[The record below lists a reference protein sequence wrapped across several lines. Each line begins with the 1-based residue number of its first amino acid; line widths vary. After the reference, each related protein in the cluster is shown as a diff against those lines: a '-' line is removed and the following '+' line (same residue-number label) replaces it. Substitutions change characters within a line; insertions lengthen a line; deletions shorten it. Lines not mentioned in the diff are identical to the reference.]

1 MKLSPRNLVHLIALA
16 EEGRISRAAIR
27 VHLSPS
33 AFSRSIQSVED
44 DLGLQL
50 FRRNANGVSLT
61 AAGEAVLGH
70 ARALDFENKRFELNL
85 DLLRRGDFD
94 QICIGA
100 GPIPASIIVPEL
112 IRSMHRQAPHF
123 LINVEFGNMSLLID
137 RLDKNDIDICLG
149 DIRYVAANEERYASK
164 KLAIFKIVV
173 CCRPAIRCPDGASH
187 VQGPAQVSAGA
198 ARVNPAIDRELHACF
213 GLEASEKLPT
223 AIECDDLDVLANV
236 VATTDLIGILPS
248 QVFEKFRRF
257 TVRPRSG
264 RPVESVWLRARNLAE
279 EPDPRAFRPQGPGPG
294 EEHCPGLRRSSS
306 GDARR
311 VPAGFL
317 RLLERP
323 IGGRQRGLETLL

>member
-16 EEGRISRAAIR
+16 EEGRISRAATR

-50 FRRNANGVSLT
+50 FRRNANGVTLT

-100 GPIPASIIVPEL
+100 GPIPASIIIPEL
-112 IRSMHRQAPHF
+112 IRSMHQRAPHF

-149 DIRYVAANEERYASK
+149 DIRYVAANEEHYASK
-164 KLAIFKIVV
+164 KLAIVKVIV
-173 CCRPAIRCPDGASH
+173 CCRTGHPLSSTGRVTSRDLLKYRLALL
-187 VQGPAQVSAGA
+187 
-198 ARVNPAIDRELHACF
+198 RVNPTIDRELHACF
-213 GLEASEKLPT
+213 GLEVSEKLPT
-223 AIECDDLDVLANV
+223 AIECDDLSVLANLI
-236 VATTDLIGILPS
+236 ATTDLIGILPS
-248 QVFEKFRRF
+248 QVFATCADSLIALDPDDPSSLYGYVHAIWPKNRILAPSAIK
-257 TVRPRSG
+257 V
-264 RPVESVWLRARNLAE
+264 LDLARNIA
-279 EPDPRAFRPQGPGPG
+279 QG
-294 EEHCPGLRRSSS
+294 
-306 GDARR
+306 
-311 VPAGFL
+311 
-317 RLLERP
+317 
-323 IGGRQRGLETLL
+323 

>member
-100 GPIPASIIVPEL
+100 GPIPASIIIPEL
-112 IRSMHRQAPHF
+112 IRSMHQQAPHF

-149 DIRYVAANEERYASK
+149 DIRYVAANEEHYASK
-164 KLAIFKIVV
+164 KLAIIKVIV
-173 CCRPAIRCPDGASH
+173 CCRSGHPLSSTGRVTSRDLLKYRLALL
-187 VQGPAQVSAGA
+187 
-198 ARVNPAIDRELHACF
+198 RVNSTIDRELRACF

-223 AIECDDLDVLANV
+223 VIECDDLSILANLI
-236 VATTDLIGILPS
+236 ATTDLIGILPS
-248 QVFEKFRRF
+248 QIFEKFAGSLTALDPDDPSSLYGYVHAIWPKNRILAPSAIR
-257 TVRPRSG
+257 V
-264 RPVESVWLRARNLAE
+264 LDLARKIA
-279 EPDPRAFRPQGPGPG
+279 Q
-294 EEHCPGLRRSSS
+294 
-306 GDARR
+306 
-311 VPAGFL
+311 V
-317 RLLERP
+317 
-323 IGGRQRGLETLL
+323 

>member
-44 DLGLQL
+44 DLGMQL

-61 AAGEAVLGH
+61 AAGEAVLEH

-123 LINVEFGNMSLLID
+123 LINVEFGNMPLLID

-149 DIRYVAANEERYASK
+149 DIRYVAADEERYASK
-164 KLAIFKIVV
+164 KLAIIKIVV
-173 CCRPAIRCPDGASH
+173 CCRRGHPLS
-187 VQGPAQVSAGA
+187 SAGRVTSKDLLKYRLA
-198 ARVNPAIDRELHACF
+198 LLRVNPSIDRELHACF
-213 GLEASEKLPT
+213 GLEASERLPT
-223 AIECDDLDVLANV
+223 VIECDDLDILANV

-248 QVFEKFRRF
+248 QVFEKFADSLCAIDPDDPSSLYGYVHAIWPKNRILAPSALR
-257 TVRPRSG
+257 VLDLARSIAQ
-264 RPVESVWLRARNLAE
+264 V
-279 EPDPRAFRPQGPGPG
+279 
-294 EEHCPGLRRSSS
+294 
-306 GDARR
+306 
-311 VPAGFL
+311 
-317 RLLERP
+317 
-323 IGGRQRGLETLL
+323 